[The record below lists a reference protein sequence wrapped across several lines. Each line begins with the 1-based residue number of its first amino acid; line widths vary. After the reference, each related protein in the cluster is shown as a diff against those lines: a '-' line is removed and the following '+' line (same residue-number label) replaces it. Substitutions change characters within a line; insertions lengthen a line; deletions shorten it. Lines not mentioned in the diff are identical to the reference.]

1 MEFKLTQR
9 SLLTVAIF
17 LMVTACGKVEGP
29 TSSSEPVDERFSE
42 SMEWNM
48 RHPYTEI
55 NVESD
60 DYTILT
66 MADVHVGGTI
76 NLDKFL
82 NIALTVKPAAVII
95 DGDLDGGKAEE
106 YDTFQK
112 HYPKNDSLRSFYLAG
127 NHDLWHNGWE
137 EFYSR
142 FGSSSYYFTVK
153 TPTGTDLF
161 ICIDTGGGTLGKLQT
176 EWLTEILKT
185 MRSSYRRCVVI
196 THVNFFRPRKTES
209 TNLVQEELVFLM
221 DLFARYNVDMVITG
235 HDHESDV
242 ETFGVTTYIV
252 VDALEDGLSNA
263 GYMNMRV
270 KNGKIGYQFVNINE

>member
-1 MEFKLTQR
+1 MEIQLNQKLLHIAAMA
-9 SLLTVAIF
+9 LL
-17 LMVTACGKVEGP
+17 VTACGKVEGP
-29 TSSSEPVDERFSE
+29 TSSSEAVDKRFNE

-48 RHPYTEI
+48 KHPCTEI

-66 MADVHVGGTI
+66 IADVHVGGTI
-76 NLDKFL
+76 NLDKFI
-82 NIALTVKPAAVII
+82 NIARKEKPAAVII
-95 DGDLDGGKAEE
+95 DGDLDGGNAEE

-112 HYPKNDSLRSFYLAG
+112 HYPENDSLRSFYLAG

-153 TPTGTDLF
+153 TPSGTDLF
-161 ICIDTGGGTLGKLQT
+161 ICLDTGGGTLGTLQT
-176 EWLTEILKT
+176 DWLTNILQT

-196 THVNFFRPRKTES
+196 THINLFRPRKTES
-209 TNLVQEELVFLM
+209 TNLVEEELVFLM
-221 DLFARYNVDMVITG
+221 DLFARHNVDMVITG
-235 HDHESDV
+235 HDHKRDV
-242 ETFGVTTYIV
+242 EVFGVTTYVI

-270 KNGKIGYQFVNINE
+270 KNGEIGMNL